1 MPRGSSPIV
10 RRQRLGVELR
20 RLREVAGLTGEQV
33 VERVGWAAKSKLSRL
48 ENGRSRP
55 DLADVLDLLDLYR
68 VRGRDRE
75 QLVAIARDAGNTRAW
90 LRAYPVMTQ
99 RQRGYAELEA
109 GSARIREYGLGVV
122 PGLLQTPDYARVRIL
137 SSWSLSAGVSAPV
150 PAQRPAIGPV
160 AEPPAP
166 QEPETEVAARLARQ
180 AILTRAPDPPRYEA
194 ILDEQ
199 ALTGRG
205 APDEV
210 RDAQL
215 VHLADLALL
224 PNVTIRV
231 LPRTATVGR
240 HFVPY
245 TGFSIYHFPDPGDP
259 ETVAVETLARE
270 LVLTDRNSVDRY
282 ATVFGWLTDA
292 ALDPIRSRS
301 WISARI
307 EDSRRK

>member
-20 RLREVAGLTGEQV
+20 RLRETTGLTGEQV

-55 DLADVLDLLDLYR
+55 DLADVLDLLDLYQ
-68 VRGRDRE
+68 VRGRDRD
-75 QLVAIARDAGNTRAW
+75 QLVAIARDAGNTRGW

-137 SSWSLSAGVSAPV
+137 SSWPLSEQAGPVAPV
-150 PAQRPAIGPV
+150 PAQRPGAGPV

-166 QEPETEVAARLARQ
+166 QEPDTEVAARLARQ
-180 AILTRAPDPPRYEA
+180 TILTRSPDPPCYEA
-194 ILDEQ
+194 VLDEQ

-205 APDEV
+205 APDDV
-210 RDAQL
+210 RAGQL
-215 VHLADLALL
+215 AHLAALASL

-231 LPRTATVGR
+231 LLRDAPVAQ

-245 TGFSIYHFPDPGDP
+245 TGFSIYHFPDPEDP

-270 LVLTDRNSVDRY
+270 LVLTDRNSVERY
-282 ATVFGWLTDA
+282 ARVFGWLSEA
-292 ALDPIRSRS
+292 ALDPVRSRS
-301 WISARI
+301 WIS
-307 EDSRRK
+307 SLVG

>member
-1 MPRGSSPIV
+1 M
-10 RRQRLGVELR
+10 
-20 RLREVAGLTGEQV
+20 
-33 VERVGWAAKSKLSRL
+33 
-48 ENGRSRP
+48 
-55 DLADVLDLLDLYR
+55 
-68 VRGRDRE
+68 
-75 QLVAIARDAGNTRAW
+75 
-90 LRAYPVMTQ
+90 
-99 RQRGYAELEA
+99 
-109 GSARIREYGLGVV
+109 V